1 MSDNLKP
8 DEGQIDKT
16 SLNRSEYGKDGLVE
30 RSEKIRPASNLKN
43 EGSRAWDT
51 GRNEFAQAEKR
62 PLKAKK
68 IDDKISTYE
77 GQIDKTSLNR
87 SEYGKDGVLG
97 KPEKAGRPN
106 SQLKNE
112 GNFNWETGRFEYN
125 PAEQKP
131 DRAKKSEDNLR
142 PLDGQMD
149 KTTQNRSEYGKHG
162 LVPRAEMARPS
173 TTTKPEGVH
182 DWATGRNDF
191 STTEGY
197 EITRAK
203 KADDNLKPYEG
214 KIIILKVI
222 FRFSEK
228 NNLFASYAKKFYI

>member
-1 MSDNLKP
+1 MLNPLTLLYSKLGQREWGTGRNEFATAEDKPLKAKMTDNLKP
-8 DEGQIDKT
+8 DKGQIDKT

-30 RSEKIRPASNLKN
+30 RPEKLRPLSNLKN

-51 GRNEFAQAEKR
+51 GRNEFVQAEKR

-68 IDDKISTYE
+68 IDDNLSTYK

-87 SEYGKDGVLG
+87 SEYGKDGVFG
-97 KPEKAGRPN
+97 KPEKAGKPN

-131 DRAKKSEDNLR
+131 ERAKKSEDNLQ
-142 PLDGQMD
+142 PLDGEMD

-162 LVPRAEMARPS
+162 LVPRAELARPS
-173 TTTKPEGVH
+173 TTNKPQ
-182 DWATGRNDF
+182 GRFLISILSN
-191 STTEGY
+191 
-197 EITRAK
+197 
-203 KADDNLKPYEG
+203 
-214 KIIILKVI
+214 IIH
-222 FRFSEK
+222 
-228 NNLFASYAKKFYI
+228 